1 MYLAPTFGEVAF
13 WLICAVVAIV
23 ALLGVCCMSA
33 SSKNQVDD
41 LAAWQR
47 NYERTQLRNR

>member
-13 WLICAVVAIV
+13 WLIC
-23 ALLGVCCMSA
+23 LLVSTVLLIHGLA
-33 SSKNQVDD
+33 STNSNGRVED

-47 NYERTQLRNR
+47 NYDRTQIRNR

>member
-13 WLICAVVAIV
+13 WLICLLVATI
-23 ALLGVCCMSA
+23 LLIRGLTLSE
-33 SSKNQVDD
+33 SSDQLED

-47 NYERTQLRNR
+47 NYERMQRRNR

>member
-1 MYLAPTFGEVAF
+1 MYLAPTFGEVIF
-13 WLICAVVAIV
+13 WLAT
-23 ALLGVCCMSA
+23 ALVSTILLIRVLA
-33 SSKNQVDD
+33 SGESSGHVGD

>member
-13 WLICAVVAIV
+13 WLICLLVATI
-23 ALLGVCCMSA
+23 LLIKCLA
-33 SSKNQVDD
+33 SGESNGQVED

-47 NYERTQLRNR
+47 NYERMQRR

>member
-13 WLICAVVAIV
+13 WLIC
-23 ALLGVCCMSA
+23 LLVSTILLIRGLA
-33 SSKNQVDD
+33 SSGSNGQVDD

-47 NYERTQLRNR
+47 NYERIQLRR

>member
-13 WLICAVVAIV
+13 WLICVLVSTILLIRGL
-23 ALLGVCCMSA
+23 ALSERSG
-33 SSKNQVDD
+33 QVED

-47 NYERTQLRNR
+47 NYDRTQLRNR

>member
-13 WLICAVVAIV
+13 WLVLTLVSTILLIRGL
-23 ALLGVCCMSA
+23 ALSESNG
-33 SSKNQVDD
+33 QVDD

-47 NYERTQLRNR
+47 NYDRTQLRNR

>member
-13 WLICAVVAIV
+13 WLICAVGATA
-23 ALLGVCCMSA
+23 ALMYICLGSTN
-33 SSKNQVDD
+33 SNGQVDD

-47 NYERTQLRNR
+47 NYERTQLRNQ

>member
-13 WLICAVVAIV
+13 WLMATLVSTI
-23 ALLGVCCMSA
+23 ALIRGLTLSNSNG
-33 SSKNQVDD
+33 QVDD

-47 NYERTQLRNR
+47 NYERMQRR